1 MDQFEST
8 ILSTPQKLPGD
19 PQDFVFIDSVEKE
32 LENISH
38 ILEHSAQK
46 GRYNIFKFIS

>member
-8 ILSTPQKLPGD
+8 NLSTPQKLPGD
-19 PQDFVFIDSVEKE
+19 PQEFAIMESIEKD

-38 ILEHSAQK
+38 LLERSGQK
-46 GRYNIFKFIS
+46 GTL